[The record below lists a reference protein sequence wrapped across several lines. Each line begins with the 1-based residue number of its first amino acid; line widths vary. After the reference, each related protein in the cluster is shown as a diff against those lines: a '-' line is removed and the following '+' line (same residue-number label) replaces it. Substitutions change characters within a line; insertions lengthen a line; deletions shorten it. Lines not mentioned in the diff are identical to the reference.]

1 MSKKKYRCVP
11 LELMRKV
18 EGEYPE
24 AWDQMAYFHSLRGSD
39 PDMQWPEWCY
49 APMAAASAI
58 VTDAMIPDFSEKAFF
73 DISSIF
79 ALAPWRLTRQVY
91 AMDADLEREL
101 IDSEPATKIPAEIL
115 HRLPYQSFYVQTAD
129 ISVFGHKIDGFF
141 VTLEYDVKNGEHELR
156 LLPVSADLSFI
167 LPLSLH
173 INCET
178 IGEAF
183 DRYEDVTN
191 QRSLEF
197 LGVEYKNLI
206 NTPIKKM
213 GVDVTRQSAKTAIQ
227 ELLPIVVYICSTDND
242 IRERKPA
249 KPKPSVDAAA
259 KPQPTQKTEPT
270 AKKINFWDVGVRI
283 GPALKKYHEHQVTRG
298 STHEGSHT
306 PKRPHIRRAHY
317 HSFWTGH
324 RNDEANRELVVKWIP
339 PIFVNADD
347 GSNAP
352 VTIHKVK

>member
-11 LELMRKV
+11 LELMRKI
-18 EGEYPE
+18 EDEYPE
-24 AWDQMAYFHSLRGSD
+24 AWEEMAYIHSLRGSE

-58 VTDAMIPDFSEKAFF
+58 VSQDSQMPKFSSKAFF

-101 IDSEPATKIPAEIL
+101 IDSEPATKIPTEIL
-115 HRLPYQSFYVQTAD
+115 HRLPYQSFYVQTAN
-129 ISVFGHKIDGFF
+129 ISVFEHKIDGFF
-141 VTLEYDVKNGEHELR
+141 VTLEFDVKNGEHELR
-156 LLPVSADLSFI
+156 LLPVSYDLSFI
-167 LPLSLH
+167 MPLSLH

-183 DRYEDVTN
+183 DRYENVTN

-197 LGVEYKNLI
+197 LGVEYKKLI

-213 GVDVTRQSAKTAIQ
+213 GFDVTRQSAKAAIQ
-227 ELLPIVVYICSTDND
+227 ELLPIVVYICSADND

-249 KPKPSVDAAA
+249 KPKPATA
-259 KPQPTQKTEPT
+259 KPASPQKTEPS
-270 AKKINFWDVGVRI
+270 ARKINFWDVGVRI

-347 GSNAP
+347 GSDAP
-352 VTIHKVK
+352 VTIHRVK